1 MLMLNEVKFTLQ
13 QFDFDF
19 KKYVNQGN
27 NNEVTLEKIRTK
39 LHCSRF
45 ELTQTC

>member
-1 MLMLNEVKFTLQ
+1 MLMLNEIKFTLQ
-13 QFDFDF
+13 QFDFHL
-19 KKYVNQGN
+19 KKYVNQGK

-39 LHCSRF
+39 PHCSRV